1 MYTAICICTYIHIYA
16 WIHPTQLHALFFM
29 LGRCHQQCF
38 HITTL
43 VTLSNVFNTAGR
55 TNTAPTLSQQH
66 ETRICHGCVLRSSVP
81 CGIPS
86 VATKAFGRLPLS
98 ATSRMVDLGR
108 KIYALSST
116 LLLYWLEPDGCRFFF
131 SQVRKVQVN
140 QSTSCRKCK
149 PSKSVLPWAHRLKHG
164 G

>member
-16 WIHPTQLHALFFM
+16 WMHSTQLHALFFM

-66 ETRICHGCVLRSSVP
+66 ETRICHGCVLRSSGCLIRISRVP
-81 CGIPS
+81 
-86 VATKAFGRLPLS
+86 T
-98 ATSRMVDLGR
+98 TSWVVLGV
-108 KIYALSST
+108 Y
-116 LLLYWLEPDGCRFFF
+116 
-131 SQVRKVQVN
+131 
-140 QSTSCRKCK
+140 
-149 PSKSVLPWAHRLKHG
+149 
-164 G
+164 